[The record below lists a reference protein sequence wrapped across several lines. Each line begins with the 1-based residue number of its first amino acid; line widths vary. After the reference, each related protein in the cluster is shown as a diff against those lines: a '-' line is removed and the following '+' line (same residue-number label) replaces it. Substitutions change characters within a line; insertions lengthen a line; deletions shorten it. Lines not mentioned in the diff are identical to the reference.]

1 MSESNR
7 GIVQTTEKCFCMVP
21 VHRRAGT
28 RYSVNATGGAH
39 ASCQK
44 PCGGACQQILHPGRS
59 RHGRSYQP
67 GDSSAFGLNIRQMDG
82 QNGGLHVRYLSSF
95 DCTPSPAGGDQLRRL
110 PNSPPKSKS
119 RPRARVRVC
128 TLQVVAPNI
137 GENVGSMESM
147 CRPES
152 RLSAV

>member
-82 QNGGLHVRYLSSF
+82 QNGACMSGI
-95 DCTPSPAGGDQLRRL
+95 C
-110 PNSPPKSKS
+110 PPLTA
-119 RPRARVRVC
+119 RPRLLVGTNCAGYLIHHLKANHGHELECVYAR
-128 TLQVVAPNI
+128 
-137 GENVGSMESM
+137 
-147 CRPES
+147 CRS
-152 RLSAV
+152 